1 MATTINALARQPTE
15 LDYADP
21 TKFKFSITK
30 LPKVEFFT
38 TAANLPGINL
48 GESIFPTPFKQVPVM
63 GDDLT
68 FDNLEITF
76 LVDEKLENYR
86 EIHQWLVGIGF
97 PKARTQF
104 SSFRKDE
111 SQTFPTVESVKGDV
125 TNPGTPSGIQAMFGD
140 ATLTIMTSKNNPVME
155 VRFSDLYPVAL
166 SGLSFN
172 QQEGDVTY
180 LTATATFT
188 YKLYEMFTI

>member
-111 SQTFPTVESVKGDV
+111 SQTFPTIESVKGDV

-140 ATLTIMTSKNNPVME
+140 ATLTIMTSKNNPVIE